1 MRAGQERSILVEQR
15 ALEKLSGH
23 PVLTELRHVG
33 TFRVGGQTHHY
44 IAVDMARGVTVE
56 SLVLELA
63 EGGER
68 LTELEMLV
76 IVENLLDLLQ
86 VAHER
91 KIVYNDV
98 DAKHLFWDRGR
109 YQLKVID
116 WGNAIFLDAD
126 NAPPHAG
133 RAADI
138 LQTGQLLYF
147 IVSGGHRLEAGH
159 PDPAADLGENVSP
172 RLKAIIS
179 KAAHPEP
186 NQRYADVASLR
197 EDLAELRRPLEKTR
211 DGLRWSCSVPAC

>member
-1 MRAGQERSILVEQR
+1 MSSRPAAGRRPDGLFDNRYRYDYIYPRGRSGETLRAYDTLNDDQPVVIKRPALQDAPPMRAGQERSILVEQR

-91 KIVYNDV
+91 
-98 DAKHLFWDRGR
+98 
-109 YQLKVID
+109 
-116 WGNAIFLDAD
+116 
-126 NAPPHAG
+126 
-133 RAADI
+133 
-138 LQTGQLLYF
+138 
-147 IVSGGHRLEAGH
+147 
-159 PDPAADLGENVSP
+159 
-172 RLKAIIS
+172 
-179 KAAHPEP
+179 
-186 NQRYADVASLR
+186 
-197 EDLAELRRPLEKTR
+197 
-211 DGLRWSCSVPAC
+211 